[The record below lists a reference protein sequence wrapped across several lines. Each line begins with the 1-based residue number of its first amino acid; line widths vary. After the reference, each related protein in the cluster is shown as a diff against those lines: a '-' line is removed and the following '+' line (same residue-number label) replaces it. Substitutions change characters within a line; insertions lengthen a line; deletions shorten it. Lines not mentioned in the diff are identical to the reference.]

1 MMAKQPFKL
10 PGTVISPPQTFAGE
24 VSAKLEHSS
33 PLFGVVPGSRRVGS
47 RVEIDHDLRLSSI
60 DPFLVGDSKF
70 VFSSR
75 FGVGDWGAE
84 TFPENSHQKVVAD
97 GAGYPASNARHYVIG
112 RA

>member
-1 MMAKQPFKL
+1 
-10 PGTVISPPQTFAGE
+10 
-24 VSAKLEHSS
+24 
-33 PLFGVVPGSRRVGS
+33 
-47 RVEIDHDLRLSSI
+47 
-60 DPFLVGDSKF
+60 